1 MSDSESSYSSSSED
15 VSEDEFGEELTP
27 ALDAAILQT
36 LGKIKRREGVYS
48 GENVLQEALKEAE
61 AKAGRM
67 GVKALQRAVAEK
79 VRPVC
84 GGTVG
89 RG

>member
-1 MSDSESSYSSSSED
+1 VSDSESSYSSSSED

-61 AKAGRM
+61 AKAGSM

>member
-1 MSDSESSYSSSSED
+1 MDSDDDDYSSSSED

-36 LGKIKRREGVYS
+36 LGKIKRKEGVYS

-61 AKAGRM
+61 KKAGSL
-67 GVKALQRAVAEK
+67 GVKTLQRMVAAKVSSLHAAVLHSS
-79 VRPVC
+79 
-84 GGTVG
+84 
-89 RG
+89 